1 MQRKLFS
8 IIAVVAI
15 LFAFGATAHAA
26 YQCTVT
32 LTAPGII
39 KQDCE
44 RVGSITFGFEA
55 GTVITAG
62 DWWYADLPQTVTIC
76 DRINYVISGDNV
88 ANVLANNY
96 DLSAGQ
102 ETLVLGG
109 AATGIVDDVIG
120 TGAGGLP
127 TVGPLSVSAEGGATA
142 DNIAISGGGAMVF
155 QVTAAVGAQRIWV
168 KAYGTA
174 AGVTLTVPAGHTFN
188 ITILD
193 GFAYQQNIALDTDDG
208 TGGAADLIYGNAAT
222 LVEDQIPADTDAN
235 FPNPHVQNTLCV
247 NAESMTGSDMYVS
260 YDSLD
265 NFITF
270 SGDSKIAHVVGTT
283 TITLEACKGVT
294 EGDFAYASQGSCS
307 FTYDDGTGYC
317 AEDAFATQAEEW
329 APGSTGGQLLYLQ
342 SASTFGDPG
351 DRYSV
356 TLTINTPGC
365 YFGSTPNS
373 LAGMDTTEAVCDGD
387 AGTAVS
393 AWTTENEA
401 GDTGVAYPDSSC
413 SVDQDARVRKVYTNT
428 FTGID
433 GYQQLLIRLN
443 DFVYDSSI
451 LGYGTEVSL
460 NVTMTKYPCGDIVD
474 EDITIGTFV
483 EECPEGGVT
492 GSTLMFPFFP
502 AMDGSMGSWWG
513 GYAIVNGSGD
523 DGTVDLTFTEAT
535 GATATLENVSVPAGQ
550 MYFSATNAALL
561 ATLTAEAGFGDE
573 NMSMVADCSFQMAA
587 GFAFLGNTDE
597 GTGYTALTNNTG
609 YGD

>member
-8 IIAVVAI
+8 IIAVVAM

-55 GTVITAG
+55 DAVITAG

-76 DRINYVISGDNV
+76 DAINYVITGDDV
-88 ANVLANNY
+88 ANVLANTY
-96 DLSAGQ
+96 DLSGGQ
-102 ETLVLGG
+102 EGLVLGG
-109 AATGIVDDVIG
+109 AATGIVNNYIG
-120 TGAGGLP
+120 TNTGAAV
-127 TVGPLSVSAEGGATA
+127 VGPISISAEGGAAAA
-142 DNIAISGGGAMVF
+142 DVAVTGAIVL
-155 QVTAAVGAQRIWV
+155 QVTAAAGSQRIWI
-168 KAYGTA
+168 KAYGLA
-174 AGVTLTVPAGHTFN
+174 AGNDMTVPAGHTLN
-188 ITILD
+188 ITILN
-193 GFAYQQNIALDTDDG
+193 GFAYQANIALDTDDG
-208 TGGAADLIYGNAAT
+208 TGGAPDRIYGNAAT
-222 LVEDQIPADTDAN
+222 LVEDQIPADNDAN
-235 FPNPHVQNTLCV
+235 FPNPHVENTLCV
-247 NAESMTGSDMYVS
+247 NAESMSGSDMYVS

-294 EGDFAYASQGSCS
+294 EGDFAYASQGACS

-317 AEDAFATQAEEW
+317 DEDAFATQAEEW

-356 TLTINTPGC
+356 TLQISTPGC
-365 YFGSTPNS
+365 YFGSSPNS

-413 SVDQDARVRKVYTNT
+413 SVDQDDRVRKVYTNT

-460 NVTMTKYPCGDIVD
+460 NVTMSKYPCGDIVD
-474 EDITIGTFV
+474 EDIIIGTFV
-483 EECPEGGVT
+483 EECPEGGT
-492 GSTLMFPFFP
+492 SGSTLMFPFFP

-535 GATATLENVSVPAGQ
+535 GATATLEDVAVAAGQ
-550 MYFSATNAALL
+550 MYFAATNAALL
-561 ATLTAEAGFGDE
+561 ATLTADSGFGDE

-609 YGD
+609 FGD